1 MASLSIPSFPRLR
14 GPAVLAGVLLA
25 VGLVGSASPA
35 RAQSA
40 AAASTGVFDG
50 FGGNWTGSGT
60 IQRSTGETER
70 LRCTASYKV
79 SNGGNGLEQLLQCS
93 SDNYNFNLK
102 TQVAYDGGSV
112 TGTWLETTR
121 NTEGKIIGKGQPGEI
136 KAAAQSPQFSASIYL
151 QTKGN
156 RQTVSIR
163 SPGTELTNVSI
174 TLAKKG

>member
-1 MASLSIPSFPRLR
+1 MASLSIPGFSRLNA
-14 GPAVLAGVLLA
+14 PAMVAAAVLA
-25 VGLVGSASPA
+25 VGLAGSATAA
-35 RAQSA
+35 RAQTA
-40 AAASTGVFDG
+40 AAASGGVFDG

-70 LRCTASYKV
+70 LRCSASYKV

-102 TQVAYDGGSV
+102 TNVAYEGGSV
-112 TGTWLETTR
+112 TGSWLDTTR
-121 NTEGKIIGKGQPGEI
+121 NIEGKIVGKGQPGEI